1 MCLMSVTGVSQR
13 RPEPVFP
20 TEGVTFWKAESYR
33 VSSGSIEAKP
43 ASPWMR
49 DTPVALYEPAGRI
62 REANAGPHLSFLKL
76 RSMVGEKGDLLD
88 YPVALEVFASTFGPL
103 GVIHEDFLLPPVLPS
118 EKLWVAPEAVVE
130 ADGTLKRLD
139 PETEGMELLLD
150 LLEQQGY
157 LGTEGS
163 MFDDENEKRE
173 AARSRVALPPEVTLA
188 RKRPTGPWR
197 DPHRLDLKP
206 VAWDK
211 VRETYG
217 ALLVLDRATSTRV
230 SVLCTRE
237 SVTSWQRVLLDFP
250 VGEYRPDDRYLRRFL
265 NSRLTGVSPYSPENE
280 EEYRAGWRCSSLLE
294 VMHLLLWLDL
304 RGGHSVRECGLHD
317 CTNYFRVGSQKEKTR
332 YCSAKHTSLASTRMN
347 RGQKP

>member
-1 MCLMSVTGVSQR
+1 MNSVQLRDPYEIPLYIFSLLVNLLIIALILASTLLLGVVNVLVG
-13 RPEPVFP
+13 EPLSGPLVD
-20 TEGVTFWKAESYR
+20 AIR
-33 VSSGSIEAKP
+33 VAF
-43 ASPWMR
+43 
-49 DTPVALYEPAGRI
+49 VAL
-62 REANAGPHLSFLKL
+62 
-76 RSMVGEKGDLLD
+76 LLL
-88 YPVALEVFASTFGPL
+88 V
-103 GVIHEDFLLPPVLPS
+103 PVLVVFRQLTREGTRGS
-118 EKLWVAPEAVVE
+118 AVR
-130 ADGTLKRLD
+130 LSRLRQLD

-150 LLEQQGY
+150 LLERQGY
-157 LGTEGS
+157 LGSEGS

-173 AARSRVALPPEVTLA
+173 AARSRVALPPEVNVV

-206 VAWDK
+206 VGWNK
-211 VRETYG
+211 VRETHG
-217 ALLVLDRATSTRV
+217 APLVLDRATSTRV

-237 SVTSWQRVLLDFP
+237 SVASWQRVLLDFP
-250 VGEYRPDDRYLRRFL
+250 IGEYRPDDRYLRRFL
-265 NSRLTGVSPYSPENE
+265 NSRLTWVSPYSPEDE

-332 YCSAKHTSLASTRMN
+332 YCSAKHASLASTRMN